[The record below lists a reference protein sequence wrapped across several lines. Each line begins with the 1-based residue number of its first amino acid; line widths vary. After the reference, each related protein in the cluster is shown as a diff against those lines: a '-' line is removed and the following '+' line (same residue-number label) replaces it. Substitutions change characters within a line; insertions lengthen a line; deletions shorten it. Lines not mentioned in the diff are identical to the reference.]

1 MRSSIIEAIKNGLVD
16 SITNLDINSI
26 SEVSH
31 LKNDLGLDSLSSMF
45 FLTYLED
52 NIPGFRVNTDTIEAR
67 HFNTVE
73 TICNYVLSELQQDTK
88 VAEPVV

>member
-1 MRSSIIEAIKNGLVD
+1 MKTEILNTVKEGLVD
-16 SITNLDINSI
+16 SITNLDINTI
-26 SEVSH
+26 TATSH

-52 NIPGFRVNTDTIEAR
+52 NLPGFAVNPDTIEAR

-73 TICNYVLSELQQDTK
+73 SICAYIAGELHIATDA
-88 VAEPVV
+88 VAA